1 MNEARASQGEK
12 ITALPPRPS
21 RPSVF
26 SHTSF
31 ITSLQCRIES
41 NYGLNVVAGKVHTC
55 AVAAD
60 RPTSGRPF
68 VGKRAGKPAFI
79 CRQYMCIYNVHT
91 WWCGATIEGLSASCN
106 WIRLSNVQIGAH

>member
-68 VGKRAGKPAFI
+68 VGKRAEKPAFI

-91 WWCGATIEGLSASCN
+91 WWCGATIEVFGFVRSMHLDS
-106 WIRLSNVQIGAH
+106 IE